1 MSELQL
7 SFALFSKERYIA
19 SREEVAASKYEEP
32 TKQGIGSDN
41 IGNKLLKK
49 MGWTDGQGLGK
60 ANQGRTSIIETERR
74 VATAGLGL
82 QGSTYS
88 VVGDRYIECV
98 KKTMFHRYQELDAQE
113 KNTKN

>member
-1 MSELQL
+1 M
-7 SFALFSKERYIA
+7 AA
-19 SREEVAASKYEEP
+19 REEVEATKYEEP

-74 VATAGLGL
+74 VATAGLGM

-88 VVGDRYIECV
+88 VVGDSYKDCV
-98 KKTMFHRYQELDAQE
+98 KKMMFHRYQELDAQE
-113 KNTKN
+113 KSVKS